1 MAASKGGLGKG
12 LGALFMENTA
22 DEGQVLTLRLSE
34 IEPNREQPRK
44 QFDEEALAE
53 LSASIGQHGVL
64 QPLLVRPLA
73 IGGYQL
79 VAGERRWRAAR
90 MAGLTEVPV
99 VVREM
104 SEQEAAEMA
113 MIENLQREDLNPME
127 EARGY
132 QSLMENYGLTQE
144 EAARV
149 VNKSRPA
156 VANALRLLNLPTAV
170 ADMVLAGRISAGHA
184 RALLAFPTPE
194 QQEAMAI
201 KAEEEQWS
209 VRELEK
215 RAKEANARKKVSRE
229 TSESMFAGDSFYSEV
244 ELALKECLGRKVKVQ
259 KNAGGAGFLQLEF
272 YSQDDLKELAN
283 RLYAPKETK

>member
-12 LGALFMENTA
+12 LGALFAENTA
-22 DEGQVLTLRLSE
+22 DEGQVVTLRLSE

-44 QFDEEALAE
+44 QFDEEALSE
-53 LSASIGQHGVL
+53 LAASIAQHGVL

-90 MAGLTEVPV
+90 LAGLSDVPV
-99 VVREM
+99 VIREM
-104 SEQEAAEMA
+104 DEKQAAELA

-132 QSLMENYGLTQE
+132 HTLMESYGLTQE
-144 EAARV
+144 EAAKV

-156 VANALRLLNLPTAV
+156 VANALRLLNLPSGV

-184 RALLAFPTPE
+184 RAILGFPTPE
-194 QQEAMAI
+194 QQEAMAL
-201 KAEEEQWS
+201 KVEEEGWS

-215 RAKEANARKKVSRE
+215 RVKEANAPKKVSRE
-229 TSESMFAGDSFYSEV
+229 TKSNLFAGESFYGEV

-259 KNAGGAGFLQLEF
+259 HNAKGAGFLQLEF
-272 YSQDDLKELAN
+272 YNQEDLQGLAN
-283 RLYAPKETK
+283 RLYNKEDK